1 MKTAMVWGASGGIG
15 AALVERLIGA
25 DWTVLSVARES
36 GAVTYLTS
44 EVVTAD
50 VEDPDS
56 VRQAVQRA
64 KDLVE
69 DVDLWVYAIGDI
81 TSVKVDEMTVG
92 DWERILAANLTGAYL
107 AAHHSLPVLA
117 SDAHMI
123 FLGAV
128 SERLRLPG
136 LAAYASAKAG
146 LEAFGDVLRK
156 EQRGRRVTVVRPK
169 AVETQLWKKVP
180 FSVPHGAMKPADL
193 AERVL
198 QAYEEG
204 HSGVL
209 NL

>member
-1 MKTAMVWGASGGIG
+1 MSTAMVWGASGGIG
-15 AALVERLIGA
+15 TALVKRLA
-25 DWTVLSVARES
+25 DKGWTVLSVARDG

-44 EVVTAD
+44 DVVEAD

-56 VRQAVQRA
+56 VREAVRRA
-64 KDLVE
+64 EELVGE
-69 DVDLWVYAIGDI
+69 VDLWIYAVGDI
-81 TSVKVDEMTVG
+81 ASAKVGEMSLDE
-92 DWERILAANLTGAYL
+92 WERILAANLNGAYL
-107 AAHHSLPVLA
+107 AAHHSLSLLA
-117 SDAHMI
+117 PDAHLL

-136 LAAYASAKAG
+136 LAAYAAAKAG
-146 LEAFGDVLRK
+146 LEAFAEVLRK

-169 AVETQLWKKVP
+169 AVDTELWNKVP
-180 FSVPHGAMKPADL
+180 FSVPHGAMQAAEV

-198 QAYEEG
+198 QAYDEG